1 VVGVVEGRV
10 PGKSEGV
17 SVPKGHGGPTSIT
30 LQPGSH
36 AGRAAR
42 RFVHYAAGQWLG
54 PDKLDEVLSV
64 VSELVDNAALHAH
77 TPMVL
82 NLCPADGGEHVRIE
96 LYDGSTQPPVA
107 VGADPADVSL
117 PGLGLQIVE
126 HTVYR
131 WGVDVRP
138 DGKLVWAEV

>member
-1 VVGVVEGRV
+1 M
-10 PGKSEGV
+10 

-36 AGRAAR
+36 ACRAAR

-54 PDKLDEVLSV
+54 PEKLDEVLSV

-82 NLCPADGGEHVRIE
+82 NLSPADGGEHVRIE
-96 LYDGSTQPPVA
+96 LYDGSTVEPVPVSHEGDA
-107 VGADPADVSL
+107 GPLADQ
-117 PGLGLQIVE
+117 GLGLQIVE
-126 HTVYR
+126 GMVQR
-131 WGVDVRP
+131 WGVDVMP
-138 DGKLVWAEV
+138 GGKMVWAEV

>member
-1 VVGVVEGRV
+1 
-10 PGKSEGV
+10 V

-30 LQPGSH
+30 LQPGGH

-54 PDKLDEVLSV
+54 PAKLDAVLSV

-82 NLCPADGGEHVRIE
+82 NLSPVRGEHVRIE
-96 LYDGSTQPPVA
+96 LYDGSQLPPTPRA
-107 VGADPADVSL
+107 GAAPVGDVTP
-117 PGLGLQIVE
+117 PGLGLHIVQ
-126 HTVYR
+126 HMVTR
-131 WGVDVRP
+131 WGVETRP
-138 DGKLVWAEV
+138 DGKMVWAEV